1 MKVDVYTIAHEVKNP
16 LCVVKGYL
24 EMMNEEN
31 FERYRKIINDE
42 LNNSINILDNYLEY
56 KKMNINKEIM
66 DINILFLEIKEKY
79 QEYLSNKNIHL
90 HVSLNED
97 EIYLLGDYN
106 KLKEVIS
113 NIIKNSIESQSK
125 NIYLNYQLEKEKI
138 KLIIEND
145 GFKINEN
152 DIKKIGHN
160 YTNKIIGHGIGTTI
174 NEKIIE
180 LHGGNIE
187 YMNTITGVKTI
198 ITLFL

>member
-180 LHGGNIE
+180 LHSGNIE

>member
-1 MKVDVYTIAHEVKNP
+1 
-16 LCVVKGYL
+16 
-24 EMMNEEN
+24 
-31 FERYRKIINDE
+31 
-42 LNNSINILDNYLEY
+42 
-56 KKMNINKEIM
+56 M

-79 QEYLSNKNIHL
+79 QEYLCNKNIHL
-90 HVSLNED
+90 HVSLNDD

-180 LHGGNIE
+180 LHSGNIE

>member
-31 FERYRKIINDE
+31 YERYKKIINDE

-56 KKMNINKEIM
+56 KKININKEIM

-79 QEYLSNKNIHL
+79 QEYLCNKNIHL
-90 HVSLNED
+90 HVSLNDD

-125 NIYLNYQLEKEKI
+125 NIYINYQLEKEKI

-180 LHGGNIE
+180 LHSGNIE